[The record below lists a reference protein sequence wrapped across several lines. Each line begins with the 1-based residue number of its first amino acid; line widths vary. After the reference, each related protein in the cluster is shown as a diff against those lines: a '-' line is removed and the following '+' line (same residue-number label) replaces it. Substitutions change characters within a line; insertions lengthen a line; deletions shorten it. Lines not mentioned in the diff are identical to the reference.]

1 MKVYKTYEGHIN
13 QFCCVEAQKA
23 SRKAGVESDPN
34 FLLSKYY
41 LGLWSLSQVL
51 EVQKLQDWCCWK
63 EDSILYNFSRNRD
76 L

>member
-51 EVQKLQDWCCWK
+51 EVQKLQD
-63 EDSILYNFSRNRD
+63 
-76 L
+76 